1 MEDPPGAGYE
11 HGHRPADRRPFSPPP
26 APRRMTTEEMLA
38 LPEDGK
44 ERWLINGELREKP
57 MTVHTRFHSDVMA
70 CVTTVLK
77 VWRDQQPEPRGKGY
91 CGEAGVR
98 LRRNPDLTVGV
109 DVVYVP
115 PDVVTVQTEET
126 TLVDGVPALIVEILS
141 PNDTVEEINEKI
153 DSYRAA
159 GVPHVWVIDP
169 YQRTLVVHRPN
180 ELPTLFNLKQD
191 VIAEPQLPGFR
202 TSVARLFD

>member
-1 MEDPPGAGYE
+1 MSTGIAPPTVTA
-11 HGHRPADRRPFSPPP
+11 FSPP

-57 MTVHTRFHSDVMA
+57 MTVRNRFHSKIMA
-70 CVTTVLK
+70 CVVAVLK
-77 VWRDQQPEPRGKGY
+77 NWLDQQPIPRGEVL

-126 TLVDGVPALIVEILS
+126 TLVDGVPSVVVEILS
-141 PNDTVEEINEKI
+141 PNDTLAEINEKI
-153 DSYRAA
+153 DAYRTA

-180 ELPTLFNLKQD
+180 ELPTLFNLNQD
-191 VIAEPQLPGFR
+191 VTAEPQ
-202 TSVARLFD
+202 

>member
-1 MEDPPGAGYE
+1 MSTAAVPPPVA
-11 HGHRPADRRPFSPPP
+11 PFTPPP

-38 LPEDGK
+38 LPDDGMD
-44 ERWLINGELREKP
+44 RWLINGELREKP
-57 MTVHTRFHSDVMA
+57 MTVRNRFHSKVMA
-70 CVTTVLK
+70 CVVAVLK
-77 VWRDQQPEPRGKGY
+77 NWLDLQSLPRGEVL

-109 DVVYVP
+109 DAVYVP
-115 PDVVTVQTEET
+115 PDVVTVQTDAT
-126 TLVDGVPALIVEILS
+126 TLIDGIPSLVVEILS

-153 DSYRAA
+153 AAYRAA
-159 GVPHVWVIDP
+159 GVPHIWVIDP

-180 ELPTLFNLKQD
+180 AEPALFNPTQE
-191 VIAEPQLPGFR
+191 VTAEPQLPGFR